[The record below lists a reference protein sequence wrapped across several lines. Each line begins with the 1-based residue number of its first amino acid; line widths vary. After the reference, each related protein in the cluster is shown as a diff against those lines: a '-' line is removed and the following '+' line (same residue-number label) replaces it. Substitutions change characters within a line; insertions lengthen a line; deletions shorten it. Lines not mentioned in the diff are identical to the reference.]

1 MRGDKEREAAATA
14 SFLCLSAPLSENN
27 LGIKSKMNQLFS
39 ISVTEPAL
47 TFIPRRRLP
56 EPLLRPLV
64 SEKGERVSNLLI
76 YLTFKEYLNVEF

>member
-1 MRGDKEREAAATA
+1 MRRDKEREAAATA

-47 TFIPRRRLP
+47 TFTPRRRP
-56 EPLLRPLV
+56 AAAGAAAASISIREGRKV
-64 SEKGERVSNLLI
+64 I
-76 YLTFKEYLNVEF
+76 

>member
-14 SFLCLSAPLSENN
+14 PFLCLSTPLSENN

-47 TFIPRRRLP
+47 TFVPQRRP
-56 EPLLRPLV
+56 AAAGAIAASV
-64 SEKGERVSNLLI
+64 SIREGQKVI
-76 YLTFKEYLNVEF
+76 